1 MEKKFIGNL
10 TAKIRKNGN
19 SSYLTLPKSI
29 IDLFELKKGDEL
41 EVCISKI
48 LKRDNQEVKS

>member
-29 IDLFELKKGDEL
+29 IDLFNLNKGDEL
-41 EVCISKI
+41 EICISKI
-48 LKRDNQEVKS
+48 LHRNNQEVR